1 MDSQHSSSKLPVIRA
16 IPALPAGKGISR
28 IAIGS
33 SAFCFVTLKNQA
45 APKCS
50 PRARPNAQQF
60 AGVAHSTKSLRRKGH
75 LPSGCRRRTSSNW
88 LAPRGAQTEKTR
100 IVDRRQRTPCR
111 ACKKYARA
119 AKAAE
124 IRIVRQPRRSWE
136 HDMASTTFNSLWRR
150 LQSGGRDLVQNWWLF
165 TLRGVLGIIF
175 GILALIFP
183 GPTILSLVLLF
194 SAYMLVDGIFGIIS
208 AVRAIRRREDRWGL
222 LIFQGLLDIATGV
235 VAFLWPGLTVVAF
248 VWLIAAWAI
257 VSGGLMT
264 AAGFRL
270 NMDHGRWWLV
280 LGGLLS
286 LAYGVLLIITPLIG
300 AVVFTWWLGAYALV
314 FGVALVI
321 FSLKLRSRQ
330 HERVSPT
337 AVGTAA

>member
-1 MDSQHSSSKLPVIRA
+1 
-16 IPALPAGKGISR
+16 
-28 IAIGS
+28 
-33 SAFCFVTLKNQA
+33 
-45 APKCS
+45 
-50 PRARPNAQQF
+50 
-60 AGVAHSTKSLRRKGH
+60 
-75 LPSGCRRRTSSNW
+75 
-88 LAPRGAQTEKTR
+88 
-100 IVDRRQRTPCR
+100 
-111 ACKKYARA
+111 
-119 AKAAE
+119 
-124 IRIVRQPRRSWE
+124 
-136 HDMASTTFNSLWRR
+136 MASTTFNST
-150 LQSGGRDLVQNWWLF
+150 SGVGSGPAAETLVQNWWLF

-208 AVRAIRRREDRWGL
+208 AVRAIRRKEDRWGL
-222 LIFQGLLDIATGV
+222 LIFEGLLDIATGV

-248 VWLIAAWAI
+248 AWLIAAWAI

-270 NMDHGRWWLV
+270 NIEHGRWWLV

-300 AVVFTWWLGAYALV
+300 AVVLTWWLGAYALV

>member
-1 MDSQHSSSKLPVIRA
+1 
-16 IPALPAGKGISR
+16 
-28 IAIGS
+28 
-33 SAFCFVTLKNQA
+33 
-45 APKCS
+45 
-50 PRARPNAQQF
+50 
-60 AGVAHSTKSLRRKGH
+60 
-75 LPSGCRRRTSSNW
+75 
-88 LAPRGAQTEKTR
+88 
-100 IVDRRQRTPCR
+100 
-111 ACKKYARA
+111 
-119 AKAAE
+119 
-124 IRIVRQPRRSWE
+124 
-136 HDMASTTFNSLWRR
+136 MASTTFNSP
-150 LQSGGRDLVQNWWLF
+150 SGVGSGPAAETLVQNWWLF

-208 AVRAIRRREDRWGL
+208 AVRAIRRKEDRWGL
-222 LIFQGLLDIATGV
+222 LIFEGLLDIATGA

-270 NMDHGRWWLV
+270 NIEHGRWWLV

-300 AVVFTWWLGAYALV
+300 AVVLTWWLGAYALV

>member
-1 MDSQHSSSKLPVIRA
+1 
-16 IPALPAGKGISR
+16 
-28 IAIGS
+28 
-33 SAFCFVTLKNQA
+33 
-45 APKCS
+45 
-50 PRARPNAQQF
+50 
-60 AGVAHSTKSLRRKGH
+60 
-75 LPSGCRRRTSSNW
+75 
-88 LAPRGAQTEKTR
+88 
-100 IVDRRQRTPCR
+100 
-111 ACKKYARA
+111 
-119 AKAAE
+119 
-124 IRIVRQPRRSWE
+124 
-136 HDMASTTFNSLWRR
+136 MASTTFNST
-150 LQSGGRDLVQNWWLF
+150 SGVGSGPAAETLVQNWWLF

-194 SAYMLVDGIFGIIS
+194 SAYMLVDGIFGIVS
-208 AVRAIRRREDRWGL
+208 AVRAIRRKEDRWGF
-222 LIFQGLLDIATGV
+222 LIFEGLLDIATGA

-270 NMDHGRWWLV
+270 NIEHGQWWLV